1 MTIINHEITLS
12 YIPHRK
18 GQSSN
23 LEQKRRLL
31 WEKLSD
37 YEKKWII
44 SIWDTRRT
52 VFNISD
58 FSRLN
63 NATDRVLFVLATA
76 SDSLSA
82 IEICYIMLSKWYKTI
97 HITTASAKLAFLS
110 KKGLAD
116 ITTIGRVR
124 IADEGIKTIEGLVTK
139 NRNDRKR
146 RIKYEIE
153 KIKKV

>member
-1 MTIINHEITLS
+1 MTIVNHEITLS

-18 GQSSN
+18 GQSRN
-23 LEQKRRLL
+23 LEQKRRSL
-31 WEKLSD
+31 WEKMSD
-37 YEKKWII
+37 SEKKWII

-63 NATDRVLFVLATA
+63 NATDRVLFVLATS

-82 IEICYIMLSKWYKTI
+82 MEICYLMLSKWYKTI

-124 IADEGIKTIEGLVTK
+124 ITDEGVKTIEGLVNK

-153 KIKKV
+153 KIKKA